1 METNTNV
8 SKKKKGNK
16 EMRKVFN
23 FGFWMAVIIL
33 TFCFAAMP
41 VEAATTEYE
50 NEAHEALEDEGLKV
64 YGWEHYDD
72 STRFEIS
79 GVEDQVYMVGWVLV
93 ENELDEYGDLTI
105 IAGDVEYY
113 NETGRHDLV
122 WVPDEEAWVEY
133 IGGVRTSITDW

>member
-1 METNTNV
+1 
-8 SKKKKGNK
+8 
-16 EMRKVFN
+16 MRKLFN

-41 VEAATTEYE
+41 VEAATTEYDE
-50 NEAHEALEDEGLKV
+50 DEVTEALEDEGLRV

-79 GVEDQVYMVGWVLV
+79 GVDEEDHVYMVGWVLV
-93 ENELDEYGDLTI
+93 ENKLDEYGDLVI
-105 IAGDVEYY
+105 IAGDVSYY

-122 WVPDEEAWVEY
+122 WIPDEEAWVEY
-133 IGGVRTSITDW
+133 IGGVRTSISNW